1 MSEASEEQPMETTG
15 ATENGYGAAPEGES
29 SASTVT
35 GAAAGAGGG
44 SAAPPA
50 GNQNGAEGDQIN
62 ASKNEEDAGQ
72 EEPQHHFGTLF
83 WDNIATSRTPM
94 LTTASFIPLWCEK
107 LHHSW
112 GLVRDNFRGEYRHP
126 SLPFL
131 SLSLQKEAVYG
142 TQHRAL
148 VSHLNGTSLAADLK
162 VSSDRFPCV
171 SLRGSPVSLGS
182 RESHLSG
189 GQDSL
194 SEASPWT
201 RGAEGGLGHL
211 REPRLR
217 LRFSGLSKAPV
228 FGIRP
233 RQPDWISMRSV
244 PLSVSLTSSLLLQ
257 ATLASE

>member
-83 WDNIATSRTPM
+83 WDNIATCFFRPPWPLSEAGGVPYSLLTSSASRTPM

-112 GLVRDNFRGEYRHP
+112 GLVRDNFRACFFRP
-126 SLPFL
+126 PWPL
-131 SLSLQKEAVYG
+131 S
-142 TQHRAL
+142 
-148 VSHLNGTSLAADLK
+148 N
-162 VSSDRFPCV
+162 
-171 SLRGSPVSLGS
+171 
-182 RESHLSG
+182 SG
-189 GQDSL
+189 GVPYSL
-194 SEASPWT
+194 
-201 RGAEGGLGHL
+201 
-211 REPRLR
+211 
-217 LRFSGLSKAPV
+217 
-228 FGIRP
+228 
-233 RQPDWISMRSV
+233 
-244 PLSVSLTSSLLLQ
+244 LTSS
-257 ATLASE
+257 ASRTSMLTTARFPWLDPFLKIQFRTPQYIQ